1 MSYDEKGRMTTPFN
15 LTREVKGNLK
25 KSESL
30 SKMNGPNKSSSPTKG
45 LSESNYM
52 SLFGR
57 NSEVDLDIWAE
68 YLEKEKGLK
77 STLKKEL
84 SP

>member
-1 MSYDEKGRMTTPFN
+1 M
-15 LTREVKGNLK
+15 
-25 KSESL
+25 
-30 SKMNGPNKSSSPTKG
+30 KG